1 MVLAEAVRRQG
12 FLLSWTWLHGI
23 VLHLHFLFV
32 SAPFML
38 PACHHPAGMF
48 AAHIADIPTKNLFFA
63 IDGPLR
69 RGYDGATNRFRPR
82 RWGYRQSRCTTNRP
96 HSPENP
102 ARFLDKETLIRARA
116 ALHRIPRPL
125 AGVAPLAFG
134 RDPIPNP
141 LRAHPGNDGSFSWL
155 PSANLTA
162 PCIQAVRE
170 ENAGRSAPRSV
181 NKVSSKLAV
190 HRPSHA
196 KCNAR
201 SPARME
207 AVHPPSVR
215 PRR

>member
-1 MVLAEAVRRQG
+1 MVIKIK
-12 FLLSWTWLHGI
+12 FLLDDHWGAKY
-23 VLHLHFLFV
+23 FV
-32 SAPFML
+32 
-38 PACHHPAGMF
+38 PA
-48 AAHIADIPTKNLFFA
+48 
-63 IDGPLR
+63 
-69 RGYDGATNRFRPR
+69 NRFRPR
-82 RWGYRQSRCTTNRP
+82 RWGYRQSRYTTKRL
-96 HSPENP
+96 HSPEDP
-102 ARFLDKETLIRARA
+102 ARFPDEETLIRARA

-181 NKVSSKLAV
+181 NQGSSKVAV

-201 SPARME
+201 SPACME
-207 AVHPPSVR
+207 AVHFPSVR
-215 PRR
+215 TRR